1 MKDNECSLCDV
12 KITEKNDTKEHV
24 IPNAIGGR
32 KKISGFICKQC
43 NNQSGDDWESDLAK
57 QLNPLGLFFGISRD
71 RGSVPSQQFETTGE
85 DKVILNADG
94 TMDIAKPVYKE
105 HQHKAGVNI
114 NISARSMKEAKK
126 MLKGVKRKYPQAN
139 LEDLVSNAEER
150 SFYPSDMIKFNL
162 SFGGQMAGRS
172 IVKSALA
179 LVVEAGVSAKEC
191 EHAREYLT
199 NSEGEACF
207 GYYYEKDVVTNRPK
221 GIPIHCVYVKGD
233 SNSKQ
238 ILGYVEYF
246 GVQRMV
252 MALSS
257 NYSGKDFQNIY
268 AINPMTGEILELD
281 IDLQLNPND
290 IQESY
295 NYEKIPE
302 GSVEDALS
310 QVIPTGMKLSV
321 EKEKNRVLESA
332 IQYAFQNCGAKEGE
346 LLTEEHMRKVSSLVY
361 EKIKP
366 FLLHQLTIGRKPN
379 DTS

>member
-1 MKDNECSLCDV
+1 MSNNECALCDV
-12 KITEKNDTKEHV
+12 EITDENDTNEHV
-24 IPNAIGGR
+24 IPNAIGGQ
-32 KKISGFICKQC
+32 KKLSGFICKPC
-43 NNQSGDDWESDLAK
+43 NNQSGDEWESDLAK
-57 QLNPLGLFFGISRD
+57 QLNPLCLFFGISRD
-71 RGSVPSQQFETTGE
+71 RGDVPSQQFETTGGE
-85 DKVILNADG
+85 KVSLNADG

-105 HQHKAGVNI
+105 SQHEAGVNI
-114 NISARSMKEAKK
+114 HISARSTKEAKK

-162 SFGGQMAGRS
+162 SLGGEMAGRS

-179 LVVEAGVSAKEC
+179 LVVETGVPAKDC

-207 GYYYEKDVVTNRPK
+207 GYYYEKDVVTNRPE
-221 GIPIHCVYVKGD
+221 GIPIHCVYVKCD
-233 SNSKQ
+233 SNSQQ

-252 MALSS
+252 MELSS

-268 AINPMTGEILELD
+268 AINPMTGDILELN
-281 IDLQLNPND
+281 IDLQLSPSD

-295 NYEKIPE
+295 NYKKIPE

-310 QVIPTGMKLSV
+310 RVIPTGMKLSV
-321 EKEKNRVLESA
+321 EKEKDRVLNSA
-332 IQYAFQNCGAKEGE
+332 VQYAFKNCGVKEGE
-346 LLTEEHMRKVSSLVY
+346 VLTEEHMKKVSSLVY
-361 EKIKP
+361 EKLEP
-366 FLLHQLTIGRKPN
+366 FLLHQLTIGRRSH
-379 DTS
+379 DV